1 MVSGSMTSFQQWSSK
16 SRAMVCSCV
25 TISIPFL
32 LLHPHVLGEIII
44 RGMVAFVDLSAARAV
59 IARVEHAL
67 EKSELQHPGGFCLLP
82 AIPAGH
88 GIVELPVRSTGVDL
102 DHIALVV
109 AIEAVAEAPH
119 VGERDHMAGLTE
131 NAENRT
137 LDRGND
143 VVERLGIAR
152 ASLPFALRGRAIPD
166 ERRRERTL
174 RRQHQRMASGLAD
187 ALDSDF
193 RCVDLRKLDE
203 LGNRRVEIGYGLR
216 VGHVI
221 ADLAAVKRCLIRMLV
236 EEIRRDADVTVAG
249 KALGQIPRVLHK
261 AIALVHEHDSRCFGN
276 RCGNGKEGG
285 EFSSAAHGFEHLC
298 LKNLWICIHS
308 LHSLH
313 TPSFWR
319 YRTPWSQDNAGI
331 AQVAVAVDQVDL
343 ANLDLPAIRA
353 LHEAVAAPAREESRP
368 VHAKLVDQ
376 EIRADHARGIRSG

>member
-32 LLHPHVLGEIII
+32 LLHPHVLIEIII
-44 RGMVAFVDLSAARAV
+44 RGMVAFVDLSAAQAV
-59 IARVEHAL
+59 IARIEHAL
-67 EKSELQHPGGFCLLP
+67 EKIELQHPGGFRLLP

-88 GIVELPVRSTGVDL
+88 GIVEPPVRSTGVDL
-102 DHIALVV
+102 DRIALVV

-119 VGERDHMAGLTE
+119 VGERNHMVGLAE

-249 KALGQIPRVLHK
+249 KALGQIPRVVHK
-261 AIALVHEHDSRCFGN
+261 AIALVHEHDSRCFGS
-276 RCGNGKEGG
+276 RRGNGKEGG
-285 EFSSAAHGFEHLC
+285 EFSSAAHGFGGDTGHRGHKTMLG
-298 LKNLWICIHS
+298 LRRLRSQSIRLTWRTWICQRSARCTKRWPHQPERNRVPSTRNS
-308 LHSLH
+308 LIRK
-313 TPSFWR
+313 FE
-319 YRTPWSQDNAGI
+319 RTMRAAFARAANTSTFEIIRTVRDFGAC
-331 AQVAVAVDQVDL
+331 DQ
-343 ANLDLPAIRA
+343 A
-353 LHEAVAAPAREESRP
+353 
-368 VHAKLVDQ
+368 
-376 EIRADHARGIRSG
+376 